1 MSYHV
6 DRIPNRS
13 SPPAILLR
21 HAYRE
26 GSRIRKQTLANL
38 SKLPPHMVTA
48 IEQVVRGGVVFDSP
62 DAAFSIQRSLPH
74 GHVVAVLGMC
84 RQLQLPRLLHR
95 SASRERDLALA
106 GIVARLLAPQ
116 SKLATARWLSADT
129 AGSSLG
135 AMLELGNVTGNE
147 LLRMLDWLLSRQAW
161 IERSL
166 AKRHLHQ
173 ATLVLY
179 DVTSSYV
186 EGRCCSL
193 AQFGY
198 NRDGK
203 RGKRQIVIGLLCAQD
218 GCPIAVE
225 VFQGNT
231 ADPSTVARQVD
242 KLRQRFGVTEI
253 ALVGDR
259 GMVTSARIRET
270 LKPLSLDWIS
280 ALRSTDLKTLMKVP
294 EDAAVAPLQPDQ
306 LEADTIA
313 EINSPDYPGE
323 RLLVCLNPRLRTQR
337 AQEREALLQATE
349 ALLQDIAD
357 AVQRKRSR
365 LKTTAAIERRIGR
378 DVNRYK
384 MSKHFQVTVKNRRV
398 TFERRLDSIQ
408 SEAQLDGIYVIRTN
422 LSSESI
428 DAEEA
433 VAAYKSLANVERA
446 FRTLKTTCLALR
458 PLYVYSDDHV
468 RAHVF
473 LCMLA
478 YYVEWHLRRQLKP
491 MLFDDDDPDG
501 ASRDPDTPV
510 APAQRSPSAQHKLR
524 TRTTPQGLPLH
535 SLSTLLADLGTLCVN
550 QTVLASNPDQPFLIA
565 TQPTPHQRQVFEQ
578 LNLDPGKM
586 FPVRVQS

>member
-1 MSYHV
+1 M
-6 DRIPNRS
+6 
-13 SPPAILLR
+13 
-21 HAYRE
+21 
-26 GSRIRKQTLANL
+26 
-38 SKLPPHMVTA
+38 
-48 IEQVVRGGVVFDSP
+48 
-62 DAAFSIQRSLPH
+62 
-74 GHVVAVLGMC
+74 VAVLGLC
-84 RQLQLPRLLHR
+84 RQLELPRLLHR
-95 SASRERDLALA
+95 RASRERDLALA

-294 EDAAVAPLQPDQ
+294 EDTVVAPLQPDQ

-337 AQEREALLQATE
+337 AQAREALLQATE

-422 LSSESI
+422 LSTESI
-428 DAEEA
+428 DAAEA

-491 MLFDDDDPDG
+491 LLFDDDDPDG
-501 ASRDPDTPV
+501 AIRDPDTPV
-510 APAQRSPSAQHKLR
+510 APAQRSPSAKHKLR

-565 TQPTPHQRQVFEQ
+565 TQPTPHQRRVFEH